1 MSSLGSSKDGGSE
14 RRSER
19 TVVSTRL
26 EDKPLRRLANLLVRI
41 RKRIGI
47 EVSRSSLL
55 ERVIERGLESLEAE
69 ENRASGSRRVP
80 IQAKVALSPSMLQI
94 RRLPGVRFT
103 VERPEDL
110 PRRPDLGALLGTTDE
125 GVRAAARRH
134 WPREG
139 DYARV
144 LSDDGIYVHDM
155 AALRGLKQWR
165 KVDPVGSLEWA
176 VFLVNVPGGAVAPI
190 GLWPEYWPPVSAASG
205 PFWNGPFVIAT
216 CSSSVAAQAVVDALL
231 DAARMFD
238 PRPDSPLTKDP
249 QP

>member
-1 MSSLGSSKDGGSE
+1 M
-14 RRSER
+14 
-19 TVVSTRL
+19 STRL
-26 EDKPLRRLANLLVRI
+26 EDKPLRRLADLLVRI

-55 ERVIERGLESLEAE
+55 ERAVERGLESLEAE
-69 ENRASGSRRVP
+69 ENRASDGQRVAL
-80 IQAKVALSPSMLQI
+80 QAKVALSPSMLQI

-110 PRRPDLGALLGTTDE
+110 PRRPEGDLGTDE
-125 GVRAAARRH
+125 GVRAAARKH

-139 DYARV
+139 DHARV

-155 AALRGLKQWR
+155 AAFRELKQWR
-165 KVDPVGSLEWA
+165 KVDPVGPLEWA
-176 VFLVNVPGGAVAPI
+176 VILVNVPGGAVAPV
-190 GLWPEYWPPVSAASG
+190 GSWPEYWLPTPGAASG
-205 PFWNGPFVIAT
+205 FFWWNGPFVIAT
-216 CSSSVAAQAVVDALL
+216 CSSRVAAQAVVDALL

-249 QP
+249 NP